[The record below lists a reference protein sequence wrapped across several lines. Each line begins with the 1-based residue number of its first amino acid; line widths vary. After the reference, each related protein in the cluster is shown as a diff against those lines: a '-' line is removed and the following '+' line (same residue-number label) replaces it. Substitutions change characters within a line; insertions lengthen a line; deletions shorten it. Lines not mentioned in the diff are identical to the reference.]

1 MNLND
6 IQSFVQL
13 GSNGLVTATFTQIRD
28 ALTERYREIYG
39 VDIDLSTGSVDGIFV
54 NDLAL
59 IINNILQSMAKL
71 YNNLDVDKASG
82 VYLTNLCKL
91 SNVYRKDG
99 SYSWTWLS
107 VTNTGTYDLE
117 NVTNLVF
124 LDKSGIEWTC
134 PDTVTIPADGSTV
147 PMKVICNEYGPIEAP
162 VGWIDKTVELLPVK
176 VEQRIAAKTGQ
187 FEETDVALKVRR
199 SRYANANSVT
209 VLNALNS
216 SLLNVIGIEDV
227 KIYNNNTDTNMTA
240 NDTTTIEPHS
250 IYIILKTDPTYIIK
264 DEDIGNQIHN
274 KLTPGIKTCIS
285 ATEDIGGEDVTIGG
299 VQHSYDYEDY
309 VYGVSIVENAQTVY
323 WKVAA
328 QDSPE
333 LTITIYPTSTFLGY
347 EEIKTISKSLYDS
360 LNQKEI
366 GETLH
371 MLDVTQALL
380 YADPRYGG
388 RSTYNTIEIEVD
400 GNFPYVPQD
409 TYFDYNDFVC
419 GSDEEG
425 TWDGTTGHGTDADDN
440 EIWVFKLIHS

>member
-216 SLLNVIGIEDV
+216 SLLNVIGISNTHSWR
-227 KIYNNNTDTNMTA
+227 NN
-240 NDTTTIEPHS
+240 
-250 IYIILKTDPTYIIK
+250 
-264 DEDIGNQIHN
+264 
-274 KLTPGIKTCIS
+274 
-285 ATEDIGGEDVTIGG
+285 
-299 VQHSYDYEDY
+299 YED
-309 VYGVSIVENAQTVY
+309 
-323 WKVAA
+323 
-328 QDSPE
+328 
-333 LTITIYPTSTFLGY
+333 
-347 EEIKTISKSLYDS
+347 
-360 LNQKEI
+360 
-366 GETLH
+366 
-371 MLDVTQALL
+371 
-380 YADPRYGG
+380 
-388 RSTYNTIEIEVD
+388 
-400 GNFPYVPQD
+400 
-409 TYFDYNDFVC
+409 
-419 GSDEEG
+419 
-425 TWDGTTGHGTDADDN
+425 
-440 EIWVFKLIHS
+440 